1 MSDRIIIVDSDK
13 DSKQIL
19 ALISAHAKCLRIE
32 PIALLHPLHP
42 MFRYE
47 RPSPLIINELKKY
60 AEISPK

>member
-1 MSDRIIIVDSDK
+1 MSDRIIIDDSDK
-13 DSKQIL
+13 DGEQIL
-19 ALISAHAKCLRIE
+19 ALISAHTKCLRIE
-32 PIALLHPLHP
+32 PIELLHP